1 MKKLVSL
8 LLAAMLLLAVSVPAY
23 ADGSTTL
30 TTEVPPATYTLS
42 IPADQTVPFN
52 ATSTNIGNV
61 TVPESSG
68 FSVGKNLKVTITYS
82 GAFTC
87 DSAST
92 TIPFTLNQHEFNGIS
107 SSNTA
112 EIQSG
117 GYLTFKG
124 TSDGSVNTKATGKSY
139 SIDYLFVKINSS
151 DWGKAL
157 GGTYTAT
164 ITFTSEVVAST

>member
-8 LLAAMLLLAVSVPAY
+8 LLAAMLLLALAVPAY

-42 IPADQTVPFN
+42 IPADQTIEFN
-52 ATSTNIGNV
+52 ATSVKIGNV
-61 TVPESSG
+61 SVPESSG
-68 FSVGKNLKVTITYS
+68 FAVGKNLKVTITYS
-82 GAFTC
+82 AFTS
-87 DSAST
+87 DTTST
-92 TIPFTLNQHEFNGIS
+92 TIPFELKKYEYTASSGAYTTLIN
-107 SSNTA
+107 
-112 EIQSG
+112 SG
-117 GYLTFKG
+117 DSLSFTGK
-124 TSDGSVNTKATGKSY
+124 TSGSVNENASGTHGGVQNLVVT
-139 SIDYLFVKINSS
+139 INSS